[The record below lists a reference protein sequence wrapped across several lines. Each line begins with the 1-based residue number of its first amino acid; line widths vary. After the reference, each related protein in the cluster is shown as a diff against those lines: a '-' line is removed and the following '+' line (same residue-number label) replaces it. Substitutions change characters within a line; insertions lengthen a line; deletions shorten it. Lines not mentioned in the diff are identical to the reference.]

1 MCVFAIYVDSIIFH
15 SDYFEHFSCVVT
27 VVIKVYCCNKSI
39 CHKSFFTFFFKSSIV
54 YFVLYLVLILHV

>member
-27 VVIKVYCCNKSI
+27 VVIKVFVIKV
-39 CHKSFFTFFFKSSIV
+39 FLLFSSKAV
-54 YFVLYLVLILHV
+54 

>member
-27 VVIKVYCCNKSI
+27 VVIKV